1 MFAFCRDVFSFV
13 VDAAKDEARSDFDLD
28 VFWDGDVDTAEGAEG
43 FDDGV
48 FFEFGVSEI

>member
-1 MFAFCRDVFSFV
+1 MFAFCRDIFSFV
-13 VDAAKDEARSDFDLD
+13 VDAAKDEARFDFDLD
-28 VFWDGDVDTAEGAEG
+28 VFWDGNVDTAEGAEG